1 MLCDLGGK
9 PRVSSAWSQASTLKA
24 CVLSVRNNCS
34 MVQRRRQ
41 RPTMRHASAR
51 SLTLSVVSDRQRAM
65 TTPGGIDIASV
76 HKGQCDRSRHLSSG
90 LAVTPLARTV
100 LLKKLQSAAWLLK
113 SCNFCSGNGFTAWRR
128 ASCDAPWTSPCRRC
142 GRQPGR
148 LAHRSCGADLSGRAS
163 ELAILAATAVKS
175 APPAMASIVPDR
187 RMSAGGVRRYLAE
200 LARWPLASRVLLP
213 RSRIAR
219 SIFNRCPSE
228 TTRSLRC

>member
-1 MLCDLGGK
+1 
-9 PRVSSAWSQASTLKA
+9 
-24 CVLSVRNNCS
+24 
-34 MVQRRRQ
+34 
-41 RPTMRHASAR
+41 MRHASAR

-200 LARWPLASRVLLP
+200 LARWPGVEGVVAEVADRAEHFQPVPERNDEISEMLIGQVGENGHIHSASNRAALAVSSDCSWSRVD
-213 RSRIAR
+213 R
-219 SIFNRCPSE
+219 
-228 TTRSLRC
+228 